1 MEKAWL
7 EEDATEAWEGE
18 GGAVLPAE
26 KPLVG
31 TVNQV
36 AWAEQI
42 RANVSAE
49 FDRVAKALES
59 REPSQTEQHQ
69 SETRALIAILEDKR
83 AEVMAEDQAG
93 YFIHDWQ
100 ELRDQV
106 RRMIIQDPRY
116 LAIKANGVV
125 PTDST
130 RQSRKH

>member
-1 MEKAWL
+1 M
-7 EEDATEAWEGE
+7 EAWEGE
-18 GGAVLPAE
+18 GGAVLPAK

-42 RANVSAE
+42 RANASAE

-59 REPSQTEQHQ
+59 REPSQTERRHP

-93 YFIHDWQ
+93 YFIHNWQ

-116 LAIKANGVV
+116 LAIKANGVAATGLDEAISQALKTV
-125 PTDST
+125 T
-130 RQSRKH
+130 

>member
-1 MEKAWL
+1 
-7 EEDATEAWEGE
+7 
-18 GGAVLPAE
+18 
-26 KPLVG
+26 
-31 TVNQV
+31 VNQV
-36 AWAEQI
+36 AWAAQI

-116 LAIKANGVV
+116 LAIKANGVAG
-125 PTDST
+125 TDST

>member
-1 MEKAWL
+1 MGRGGAMEAR
-7 EEDATEAWEGE
+7 EGE
-18 GGAVLPAE
+18 GSAVLPTK

-42 RANVSAE
+42 RAKVNAE
-49 FDRVAKALES
+49 FDRVVKALES

-69 SETRALIAILEDKR
+69 SETRAVIAILEDKR
-83 AEVMAEDQAG
+83 ANVMAEDQAG
-93 YFIHDWQ
+93 YFIHNWQ

-116 LAIKANGVV
+116 LAIKANGVAA
-125 PTDST
+125 TDSM
-130 RQSRKH
+130 RQFRKH

>member
-1 MEKAWL
+1 VEKAWL
-7 EEDATEAWEGE
+7 VEDAREAREGE
-18 GGAVLPAE
+18 GGAVVGAE

-42 RANVSAE
+42 RASVSAE
-49 FDRVAKALES
+49 FDRVVKALES
-59 REPSQTEQHQ
+59 RETSQTEQHQ
-69 SETRALIAILEDKR
+69 AETRALIAIVEEKR
-83 AEVMAEDQAG
+83 AKVMAEDQAG

-116 LAIKANGVV
+116 LAIKANRM
-125 PTDST
+125 TDST
-130 RQSRKH
+130 R